1 MERPGT
7 AHGLS
12 FSASDLVDRENPYEQ
27 TWSILRAL
35 KAEVRDL
42 QAALH
47 AEQHLRE
54 EEVSKLTKELKECR
68 EELTKEKSERKADQ
82 NKQVSDHKTEAARLD
97 DEMRKGRAKREQQV
111 QELQEALEDEKKGR
125 TQDMRDL
132 SERLMAEEAT
142 REKEAKGLADAL
154 ADLRRR
160 LDVTWTAARDSI
172 HGLTQDVKLISD
184 QMIRASSTWS
194 GFRSEC
200 LMSTQP
206 SPKMMSS
213 PRASFPPTIATLPGT
228 TAAEGLGS

>member
-7 AHGLS
+7 AHGIS

-47 AEQHLRE
+47 AEHHLRE
-54 EEVSKLTKELKECR
+54 EEVGKLTKELKECR
-68 EELTKEKSERKADQ
+68 EELYREKNERKSDQ
-82 NKQVSDHKTEAARLD
+82 SKHAADHKSEAARLD
-97 DEMRKGRAKREQQV
+97 DDMRKARAMREQQV
-111 QELQEALEDEKKGR
+111 RELQEALEDEKKGR
-125 TQDMRDL
+125 THDMREL
-132 SERLMAEEAT
+132 SERLKAEEAT

-154 ADLRRR
+154 ADMRRR
-160 LDVTWTAARDSI
+160 LDLTWNSARDSI

-206 SPKMMSS
+206 TPKMMS
-213 PRASFPPTIATLPGT
+213 PRASFPPTMATIQGT
-228 TAAEGLGS
+228 TVAEGLGV